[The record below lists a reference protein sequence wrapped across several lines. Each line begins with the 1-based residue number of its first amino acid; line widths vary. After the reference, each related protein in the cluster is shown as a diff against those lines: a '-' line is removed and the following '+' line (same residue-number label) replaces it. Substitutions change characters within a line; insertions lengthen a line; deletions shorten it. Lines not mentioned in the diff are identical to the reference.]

1 MSKNAGRETRT
12 TQQTTDGNNNNQ
24 NYVEIFVQNQYSQYK
39 DEKKDG
45 FSQNQS
51 NVNQEVIDP
60 TKPLPP
66 KSKSLP
72 DVGIDDLSDYSQK
85 LQEDYLVVVT
95 CSDNKTAY
103 SVAYSLT
110 EKISVSNKRLFTGG
124 LGASKKLDYAINID
138 NIVIN
143 SAIGK
148 ESSLILVDSYEA
160 QTFLDS
166 LAVEFS
172 TAEQIK
178 QQLRNSQ
185 RFCICIA
192 QSKVLKS
199 TLERKQIKSLSFPHL
214 EVPFVESK
222 ATNENIDQQIGIYEK
237 EDGAS
242 LHEKVDVLGKT
253 VLYVARFFQG
263 LSISDFERIVCFLL
277 GEQTTLI
284 EEKNKVETPVNSD
297 STVSLTIRDIIMPK
311 VYVLENVIKRIS
323 ENEASQIEKQ
333 IEKSDT
339 KKLVIIDEKT
349 QTFF

>member
-1 MSKNAGRETRT
+1 M
-12 TQQTTDGNNNNQ
+12 
-24 NYVEIFVQNQYSQYK
+24 
-39 DEKKDG
+39 
-45 FSQNQS
+45 
-51 NVNQEVIDP
+51 
-60 TKPLPP
+60 
-66 KSKSLP
+66 
-72 DVGIDDLSDYSQK
+72 
-85 LQEDYLVVVT
+85 VVVT

-297 STVSLTIRDIIMPK
+297 STVSLIIRDIIMPK

-323 ENEASQIEKQ
+323 ENEASQIKKQ

>member
-1 MSKNAGRETRT
+1 MNKDPKTNKNIQEELEKNSGTNVSENQDESGQDEGQDEHTLYGKDQGKLDGEPT
-12 TQQTTDGNNNNQ
+12 IKQKVKGNDGDVLQEPGLGNNNTQNKSLEESAITSNEIIQQAIVGDNSNQ
-24 NYVEIFVQNQYSQYK
+24 NSVRVVVKNIIGDNK
-39 DEKKDG
+39 DEKKYS

-51 NVNQEVIDP
+51 NAKQEVIDP

-166 LAVEFS
+166 LVVEFS

-242 LHEKVDVLGKT
+242 LHEKVDVLRKT
-253 VLYVARFFQG
+253 VL
-263 LSISDFERIVCFLL
+263 
-277 GEQTTLI
+277 
-284 EEKNKVETPVNSD
+284 
-297 STVSLTIRDIIMPK
+297 M
-311 VYVLENVIKRIS
+311 
-323 ENEASQIEKQ
+323 
-333 IEKSDT
+333 
-339 KKLVIIDEKT
+339 
-349 QTFF
+349 